1 MRADLGE
8 AARPTAVK
16 AIDEGPRSPPVPV
29 VDERLVPAT
38 VAATVSTVARLQVL
52 VKSARGLSKLIP
64 EQKAVGVTLWKSAS
78 GRPKKL
84 RVPIWRRLC
93 ADQGKGRAA
102 QQATFGV
109 GGPVGEP
116 MRAGRW
122 SRS

>member
-1 MRADLGE
+1 LRADLGE

-29 VDERLVPAT
+29 VDERSVPAT

-84 RVPIWRRLC
+84 RNYGSRHGGGCVLIRAKGERLSKQLLVSV
-93 ADQGKGRAA
+93 D
-102 QQATFGV
+102 
-109 GGPVGEP
+109 
-116 MRAGRW
+116 RW
-122 SRS
+122 GSP